1 MDKSGYKRISTEEE
15 NNVRILSSLFFQ
27 WMNEIIKA
35 GSERE
40 LEQSDFLKLSQENLT
55 CSVTEKLQT
64 KWNEEKESC
73 TRNKNRPKL
82 WKSVINMVSVKEA
95 LIIVLAGL
103 SDGVGRIL
111 QPLFLGVLV
120 STLMSAEE
128 PQKNVLLYGC
138 VLAMAGNYFI
148 RSIALHQYFYR
159 CDLLGIKLSSALK
172 GLVYIKVIVNAK
184 AQLSVMQRLCPN

>member
-1 MDKSGYKRISTEEE
+1 MDKSGYKRISTEHIEE
-15 NNVRILSSLFFQ
+15 NNFSILSSLFFH
-27 WMNEIIKA
+27 WMSEIVKA
-35 GSERE
+35 GSERA
-40 LEQSDFLKLSQENLT
+40 LEQTDFLHLSQENLT

-128 PQKNVLLYGC
+128 PQKNFLLYGC
-138 VLAMAGNYFI
+138 ALAMAGNYFI
-148 RSIALHQYFYR
+148 KSIALHQYFYR

-172 GLVYIKVIVNAK
+172 GLVYIKVIVK
-184 AQLSVMQRLCPN
+184 C